1 MSALESIRKDYCQA
15 TLDLTDVAAKP
26 KDQLAAW
33 LQQAVSAQCPE
44 PNAMSLSTVS
54 PRGRPSSR
62 VVLIRGI
69 DDEGGLAFF
78 TNYQSAKG
86 QALAANPWASLLFFW
101 PELERQVRIEGR
113 VEKLSTA
120 ESDRYYQSRPLG
132 NRLGAWA
139 SPQSAVIP
147 DAEWLMARQAQ
158 FTQTMGDNP
167 ARPAHWGGYRL
178 LPDLYEFWQGRPSR
192 LHDRIRYRAQSS
204 GAQTPGGQSTP
215 QASWVVERLAP

>member
-1 MSALESIRKDYCQA
+1 
-15 TLDLTDVAAKP
+15 
-26 KDQLAAW
+26 
-33 LQQAVSAQCPE
+33 
-44 PNAMSLSTVS
+44 MSLSTVS

>member
-1 MSALESIRKDYCQA
+1 MSTLESIRKDYCQA
-15 TLDLTDVAAKP
+15 SLELSDVSPNP

-33 LQQAVSAQCPE
+33 LEQAVAAKCPE

-54 PRGRPSSR
+54 PRGRPTSR

-69 DDEGGLAFF
+69 DSEGGLAFF
-78 TNYQSAKG
+78 TNYQSSKG

-113 VEKLSTA
+113 VEKLSAA

-139 SPQSAVIP
+139 SPQSSVIP
-147 DAEWLMARQAQ
+147 SAQWLMERQGQ
-158 FTQTMGDNP
+158 FSQALGEAP
-167 ARPAHWGGYRL
+167 PRPAHWGGYRL

-192 LHDRIRYRAQSS
+192 LHARIRYRTPDSS
-204 GAQTPGGQSTP
+204 HSG
-215 QASWVVERLAP
+215 WVKERLAP

>member
-1 MSALESIRKDYCQA
+1 MSTLESIRKDYCQA
-15 TLDLTDVAAKP
+15 SLDLTDVTPHP

-33 LQQAVSAQCPE
+33 LEQAVSAKCPE

-54 PRGRPSSR
+54 PRGRPTSR

-86 QALAANPWASLLFFW
+86 QALAANPSASLLFFW

-113 VEKLSTA
+113 VEKLSAA
-120 ESDRYYQSRPLG
+120 ESDRYYRSRPLG

-139 SPQSAVIP
+139 SPQSSVIP
-147 DAEWLMARQAQ
+147 NAQWLMDRQAN
-158 FTQTMGDNP
+158 FTQTLGEDP
-167 ARPAHWGGYRL
+167 ARPEHWGGYRL

-192 LHDRIRYRAQSS
+192 LHDRIRYRAPESS
-204 GAQTPGGQSTP
+204 
-215 QASWVVERLAP
+215 ASGWIVERLAP

>member
-1 MSALESIRKDYCQA
+1 MSTLESIRKDYCQA
-15 TLDLTDVAAKP
+15 SLELSDVSPNP

-33 LQQAVSAQCPE
+33 LEQAVAAKCPE

-54 PRGRPSSR
+54 PRGRPTSR

-69 DDEGGLAFF
+69 DSEGGLAFF
-78 TNYQSAKG
+78 TNYQSSKG

-113 VEKLSTA
+113 VEKLSAA

-139 SPQSAVIP
+139 SPQSSVIP
-147 DAEWLMARQAQ
+147 SAQWLMERQGQ
-158 FTQTMGDNP
+158 FSQALGEAP
-167 ARPAHWGGYRL
+167 PRPAHWGGYRL

-192 LHDRIRYRAQSS
+192 LHDRIRYQAPGSS
-204 GAQTPGGQSTP
+204 DSG
-215 QASWVVERLAP
+215 WVIERLTP

>member
-1 MSALESIRKDYCQA
+1 MSTLESIRKDYCQA
-15 TLDLTDVAAKP
+15 SLELSDVSPNP

-33 LQQAVSAQCPE
+33 LEQAVAAKCPE

-54 PRGRPSSR
+54 PRGRPTSR

-69 DDEGGLAFF
+69 DSEGGLAFF
-78 TNYQSAKG
+78 TNYQSSKG

-113 VEKLSTA
+113 VEKLSAA

-139 SPQSAVIP
+139 SPQSSVIP
-147 DAEWLMARQAQ
+147 SAQWLMERQGQ
-158 FTQTMGDNP
+158 FSQALGEAP
-167 ARPAHWGGYRL
+167 PRPAHWGGYRL

-192 LHDRIRYRAQSS
+192 LHDRIRYQAPDSS
-204 GAQTPGGQSTP
+204 HSG
-215 QASWVVERLAP
+215 WVIERLAP

>member
-1 MSALESIRKDYCQA
+1 MSTLESIRKDYCQA
-15 TLDLTDVAAKP
+15 SLDLTDVQPNP
-26 KDQLAAW
+26 KNQLAAW
-33 LQQAVSAQCPE
+33 LEQAVAAKCPE

-54 PRGRPSSR
+54 PRGRPTSR

-69 DDEGGLAFF
+69 DEEGGLAFF

-113 VEKLSTA
+113 VEKLPAA
-120 ESDRYYQSRPLG
+120 ESDRYYRSRPLG

-139 SPQSAVIP
+139 SPQSSVIP
-147 DAEWLMARQAQ
+147 SAQWLMNRQAN
-158 FTQTMGDNP
+158 FTQTLGDDP
-167 ARPAHWGGYRL
+167 ARPEHWGGYRL

-192 LHDRIRYRAQSS
+192 LHDRIRYQANQASSS
-204 GAQTPGGQSTP
+204 GWS
-215 QASWVVERLAP
+215 VERLAP